1 MGPREYF
8 WKFRNQ
14 NSEVQSD
21 VGVTRG
27 QVDKE
32 NNNKVEIQTYQI
44 INMNR
49 VLYTKLGDRAL
60 FRDIK
65 NVRGNTARQCIHD

>member
-1 MGPREYF
+1 M
-8 WKFRNQ
+8 
-14 NSEVQSD
+14 
-21 VGVTRG
+21 TRG